1 MHGKRFKSHVRE
13 NMNITIKVNYTDSIF
28 HIKEDDGQIT
38 HNQIFFDLEDAKEIK
53 KILSELIIKKE
64 KGEI

>member
-1 MHGKRFKSHVRE
+1 MRGKRFTSHTRE
-13 NMNITIKVNYTDSIF
+13 NMNITVEVNYTDSIF
-28 HIKEDDGQIT
+28 HIKEDNGQIT

>member
-1 MHGKRFKSHVRE
+1 MHGKRFISHTRK
-13 NMNITIKVNYTDSIF
+13 NMNITVEVNYTDSIF
-28 HIKEDDGQIT
+28 HIKEDNGQIT
-38 HNQIFFDLEDAKEIK
+38 HNQIFFDLDDAKEIK

>member
-1 MHGKRFKSHVRE
+1 MRGKRFISHTRE
-13 NMNITIKVNYTDSIF
+13 NMNITVEVNYTDSIF
-28 HIKEDDGQIT
+28 HIKEDNGQIT